1 MFIVKILIITA
12 LFFFFCS
19 VFYALTKQ
27 GAKEGAKE
35 VLENLKE
42 AEKFYLLQQKYIQNL
57 SQLEKEYYRL
67 EKNGILEFT
76 DEKGEK
82 RKAEFQKGI
91 NVNEFKI

>member
-12 LFFFFCS
+12 LFFFFCWA
-19 VFYALTKQ
+19 FYVISRL

-42 AEKFYLLQQKYIQNL
+42 AEKFYLLQQKYL
-57 SQLEKEYYRL
+57 ESCSQIEKEYYRL
-67 EKNGILEFT
+67 EKNGILEFN